1 MEVQN
6 NNPPEQTKAWRLLAE
21 HQRQVAQLRLREEF
35 TRDPGRAQRFS
46 LGLERVFIDFSK
58 NLITDETL
66 SLLLDLAGQR
76 GLDKKID
83 ELFSGSECQHHRT
96 APRAAY
102 PAENPG
108 K

>member
-1 MEVQN
+1 MAVQN

-21 HQRQVAQLRLREEF
+21 HQRQVAQLHLREEF

-83 ELFSGSECQHHRT
+83 ELFSGQRSKHH
-96 APRAAY
+96 
-102 PAENPG
+102 
-108 K
+108 